1 MISIPI
7 SDIHASRVPF
17 PFPFHPPL
25 LMGIVNVTPDSFSDG
40 GRFLGAEAAIA
51 HAIRLIDEG
60 ADIIDIG
67 GESTRP
73 PGKDY
78 GVGAARVTEEEEIAR
93 VIPVIERV
101 HAERPEITISIDTM
115 KPAVARE
122 AVKAGAAIINDVS
135 AGSFDRAIWE
145 VAAAHDLPYILMHG
159 HDPADRRPVDEIHYD
174 DPVEE
179 VLGFLRERIDRAR
192 RVGVRQVIADVGIGF
207 AKGASDNERLIRQH
221 ARFLELGVPM
231 LVGASRK
238 SFLGRA
244 LGGLPP
250 EERLYATLAAHAA
263 AAFHGASIVRVHDV
277 RPAREL
283 FTVLA
288 RLLDDPGSN
297 GDMA

>member
-1 MISIPI
+1 
-7 SDIHASRVPF
+7 
-17 PFPFHPPL
+17 
-25 LMGIVNVTPDSFSDG
+25 MGIINITPDSFSDG

-51 HAIRLIDEG
+51 HGLRLADEG

-78 GVGAARVTEEEEIAR
+78 GAGSAGITAEEEMER
-93 VIPVIERV
+93 VIPVIERL
-101 HAERPEITISIDTM
+101 HAERPELTISIDTM
-115 KPAVARE
+115 KPEVARE

-135 AGSFDRAIWE
+135 AGSYDRSIWE
-145 VAAAHDLPYILMHG
+145 VAASLDVPYILMHG
-159 HDPADRRPVDEIHYD
+159 HDPADRRPVDQIHYSD
-174 DPVEE
+174 LVDE
-179 VLGFLRERIDRAR
+179 VLGFLRERIDGAR
-192 RVGVRQVIADVGIGF
+192 RAGVRQVIADVGIGF
-207 AKGASDNERLIRQH
+207 AKGAADNERLIREH

-263 AAFHGASIVRVHDV
+263 AALRGAAIVRVHDV
-277 RPAREL
+277 RPAREF

-288 RLLDDPGSN
+288 RLLDDC
-297 GDMA
+297 DTA